1 MGASI
6 TLAGESLI
14 AQKQTA
20 QQPLIVSRFVLA
32 NVPGLDPNA
41 AVNRAAPKPPVG
53 QIVASYE
60 VTQKGFVN
68 PNQVVYSL
76 MMGSDVGDFDW
87 NWIGLE
93 TADNVLL
100 AVAYVPVQQK
110 RRNIPPLQLGNNV
123 TRNFLV
129 VFDGAQVLTGI
140 TIDASTWQ
148 HDFTVRLKGVDERER
163 LSNRDLY
170 GRACFFSDAF
180 KLERAGEAYQI
191 LPGMA
196 YIEGVRLA
204 QTRPIPFS
212 LPSLPN
218 TVYLDVVLQ
227 RELSDVVAHW
237 QVVTGQGLTDY
248 VDSVGVQHYRVPIVQ
263 INTAAA
269 LTDMRP
275 VERSAEALI
284 RELARRDGDYAS
296 LRARGTRKEDVGL
309 SEVPN
314 AVSSDLAS
322 DDPQVLATTQLVS
335 SVRKKLDQSIG
346 EKLPLGGG
354 VMVGTVQFEADNY
367 TYGWARGFDFN
378 LKGKTIAGIGG
389 YGDTGGFK
397 SLYMALGDKP
407 YVNGNGIRITEAG
420 VDIVG
425 IISGNGSKLTDLKA
439 GNLTGTVAVER
450 LSGTYKIDIEGKA
463 ASATK
468 LANARTINRVAFDGT
483 ADITI
488 VDDTKLSLEGGTLK
502 GDVNYAA
509 ENYTFGWA
517 RGFNYFQDGKVAAG
531 IGGMGNGGTFTTLFM
546 GLGDKPYVSGNG
558 LRITQAGV
566 DIAGVISGNGSKLT
580 DLKAGSLT
588 GTVAVE
594 RLSGTYKID
603 IEGKAAS
610 ATKLANARTIN
621 RVMFDGTADITVQD
635 DSKLPLDGG
644 MMKGNLMYSGKN
656 YAGGWARGLTYETQ
670 GASSGGMGG
679 MGSDDALQVLY
690 MALGATPYNSGS
702 GIRVTPGHVSFEG
715 LMSGTGGGLS
725 NLDASSLAQGI
736 IPVLR
741 LLGKSAFGQNDYVR
755 IPDVPGGLIIQF
767 GMAESYPNI
776 TNAHTLPVA
785 FPNRLLFCCAQ
796 VSEVWSAD
804 ITVRF
809 IPIGNKL
816 SQFYLD
822 NSSTVN
828 GPAYFFAIGY

>member
-129 VFDGAQVLTGI
+129 VFDGAQALTGI

-237 QVVTGQGLTDY
+237 QVATGQGLTDY

-322 DDPQVLATTQLVS
+322 DDSQVLATTQLVS

-397 SLYMALGDKP
+397 SLYMGLGDKP
-407 YVNGNGIRITEAG
+407 YVNGNGIRITDAG

-450 LSGTYKIDIEGKA
+450 LSGRYKIDIEGKA

-468 LANARTINRVAFDGT
+468 LATAHTINRVA
-483 ADITI
+483 
-488 VDDTKLSLEGGTLK
+488 
-502 GDVNYAA
+502 
-509 ENYTFGWA
+509 
-517 RGFNYFQDGKVAAG
+517 
-531 IGGMGNGGTFTTLFM
+531 
-546 GLGDKPYVSGNG
+546 
-558 LRITQAGV
+558 
-566 DIAGVISGNGSKLT
+566 
-580 DLKAGSLT
+580 
-588 GTVAVE
+588 
-594 RLSGTYKID
+594 
-603 IEGKAAS
+603 
-610 ATKLANARTIN
+610 
-621 RVMFDGTADITVQD
+621 FDGTADITVQD

-644 MMKGNLMYSGKN
+644 VMKGNLMYSGKN

-670 GASSGGMGG
+670 GASSGGIGG

-715 LMSGTGGGLS
+715 LMSGNGGGLS

>member
-14 AQKQTA
+14 AQKLGA
-20 QQPLIVSRFVLA
+20 QQPLVVARFVLA

-41 AVNRAAPKPPVG
+41 AVDRAAGKPVAG
-53 QIVASYE
+53 QIVGTFD
-60 VTQKGFVN
+60 VTQNGFVN
-68 PNQVVYSL
+68 PNQVVFSL

-93 TADNVLL
+93 TAENVLL

-129 VFDGAQVLTGI
+129 VFDGAQALTGI

-263 INTAAA
+263 INTAAT

-397 SLYMALGDKP
+397 SLYMGLGDKP
-407 YVNGNGIRITEAG
+407 YVNGNGIRITDAG

-468 LANARTINRVAFDGT
+468 LATARTINRVA
-483 ADITI
+483 
-488 VDDTKLSLEGGTLK
+488 
-502 GDVNYAA
+502 
-509 ENYTFGWA
+509 
-517 RGFNYFQDGKVAAG
+517 
-531 IGGMGNGGTFTTLFM
+531 
-546 GLGDKPYVSGNG
+546 
-558 LRITQAGV
+558 
-566 DIAGVISGNGSKLT
+566 
-580 DLKAGSLT
+580 
-588 GTVAVE
+588 
-594 RLSGTYKID
+594 
-603 IEGKAAS
+603 
-610 ATKLANARTIN
+610 
-621 RVMFDGTADITVQD
+621 FDGTADITVQD

-644 MMKGNLMYSGKN
+644 VMKGNLVYSGKN

-715 LMSGTGGGLS
+715 LMSGNGGGLS

>member
-14 AQKQTA
+14 AQKLGA
-20 QQPLIVSRFVLA
+20 QQPLVVARFVLA

-41 AVNRAAPKPPVG
+41 AVDRAAGKPVAG
-53 QIVASYE
+53 QIVGTFE
-60 VTQKGFVN
+60 VTQKGYVN

-93 TADNVLL
+93 TAENVLL

-129 VFDGAQVLTGI
+129 VFDGAQALTGI

-237 QVVTGQGLTDY
+237 QVAIGQGLTDY

-263 INTAAA
+263 INTAAT

-389 YGDTGGFK
+389 YGDTAGFK

-407 YVNGNGIRITEAG
+407 YVNGNGIRITDAG

-468 LANARTINRVAFDGT
+468 LATARTINRVA
-483 ADITI
+483 
-488 VDDTKLSLEGGTLK
+488 
-502 GDVNYAA
+502 
-509 ENYTFGWA
+509 
-517 RGFNYFQDGKVAAG
+517 
-531 IGGMGNGGTFTTLFM
+531 
-546 GLGDKPYVSGNG
+546 
-558 LRITQAGV
+558 
-566 DIAGVISGNGSKLT
+566 
-580 DLKAGSLT
+580 
-588 GTVAVE
+588 
-594 RLSGTYKID
+594 
-603 IEGKAAS
+603 
-610 ATKLANARTIN
+610 
-621 RVMFDGTADITVQD
+621 FDGTADITVQD

-644 MMKGNLMYSGKN
+644 VMKGNLVYSGKN

-715 LMSGTGGGLS
+715 LMSGNGGGLS
-725 NLDASSLAQGI
+725 NLDASSLAQGV

-809 IPIGNKL
+809 IPIGSKL

>member
-14 AQKQTA
+14 AQKLGA
-20 QQPLIVSRFVLA
+20 QQPLVVARFVLA

-41 AVNRAAPKPPVG
+41 AVDRAAGKPVAG
-53 QIVASYE
+53 QIVGTFD
-60 VTQKGFVN
+60 VTQNGFVN
-68 PNQVVYSL
+68 PNQVVFSL

-93 TADNVLL
+93 TAENVLL

-129 VFDGAQVLTGI
+129 VFDGAQALTGI

-237 QVVTGQGLTDY
+237 QVATGQGLTDY

-263 INTAAA
+263 INTAAT

-397 SLYMALGDKP
+397 SLYMGLGDKP
-407 YVNGNGIRITEAG
+407 YVNGNGIRITDAG

-468 LANARTINRVAFDGT
+468 LATARTINRVA
-483 ADITI
+483 
-488 VDDTKLSLEGGTLK
+488 
-502 GDVNYAA
+502 
-509 ENYTFGWA
+509 
-517 RGFNYFQDGKVAAG
+517 
-531 IGGMGNGGTFTTLFM
+531 
-546 GLGDKPYVSGNG
+546 
-558 LRITQAGV
+558 
-566 DIAGVISGNGSKLT
+566 
-580 DLKAGSLT
+580 
-588 GTVAVE
+588 
-594 RLSGTYKID
+594 
-603 IEGKAAS
+603 
-610 ATKLANARTIN
+610 
-621 RVMFDGTADITVQD
+621 FDGTADITVQD

-644 MMKGNLMYSGKN
+644 VMKGNLVYSGKN

-715 LMSGTGGGLS
+715 LMSGNGGGLS